1 MIWLVLI
8 AGATLLFFVAFA
20 LESGLG
26 SRRIAHLRDLPENGD
41 TWPKVSIII
50 AARNEEIKI
59 EEALTSVLALDYP
72 DLEIV
77 VVNDRSTDSTGAI
90 LSRLASTHARLK
102 VVTLSSLP
110 TGWLGKNF
118 ALHQGASEAGGEL
131 LLFTDADVIFEPSSL
146 RRGVRFLSERKLDFL
161 TVSPRVIVRSVPL
174 GMFIAAFGL
183 FFAMYARPW
192 RATKPSPRA
201 HVGIGAF
208 NLVRAELYR
217 RAGGHEPIRMR
228 PDDDM
233 KLAHLLKK
241 NGGRQDIVFGRDML
255 SVEWYSSLAEAVR
268 GLEKNS
274 FSGLNYS
281 ITLLVLATIVQLTFL
296 VWPFVALLVTDGLL
310 FVLNAAIVTLIL
322 LLIAGMCVTSGIGPP
337 WYALAFPFGV
347 ILFLFILW
355 RSSLKAVMR
364 GGIQWRDTFYSLAE
378 LRANKM

>member
-1 MIWLVLI
+1 MLWLDLV
-8 AGATLLFFVAFA
+8 AGGTLLFFVVFA

-26 SRRIAHLRDLPENGD
+26 SLRIAHLRDLPADGEV
-41 TWPKVSIII
+41 WPKVSIII
-50 AARNEEIKI
+50 AARNEEAKI
-59 EEALTSVLALDYP
+59 EEALRSVLALEYP
-72 DLEIV
+72 NLEIV
-77 VVNDRSTDSTGAI
+77 VVDDRSTDSTGAV
-90 LSRLASTHARLK
+90 LSRIASTHPALK
-102 VVTLSSLP
+102 VTTLSSLP
-110 TGWLGKNF
+110 AGWLGKNY
-118 ALHQGASEAGGEL
+118 ALHQGASDATGEL
-131 LLFTDADVIFEPSSL
+131 LLFTDADVLFEPTSL
-146 RRGVRFLSERKLDFL
+146 RRAVRFLTERRLDFL

-192 RATKPSPRA
+192 RATKPSPKA

-208 NLVRAELYR
+208 NLVRAEVYR

-255 SVEWYSSLAEAVR
+255 SVEWYSSVSEAVR

-274 FSGLNYS
+274 FSGVNYS
-281 ITLLVLATIVQLTFL
+281 ITLLVLATIVLLTFL

-310 FVLNAAIVTLIL
+310 FLLNTAIVTLII